1 MEGAA
6 TQDDNNVTMKEGSV
20 GVGRHTRTYHQNPH
34 TSRTFHSNLTTLGL
48 FNDVAIQ
55 LASLPLGTTH
65 INPSNRLIDW
75 NELHTGKTLDI
86 RSTLKHRWKRTA
98 MEMFME
104 LLREF
109 IRYREDSWH
118 ANASRSCSSVQQSTI

>member
-65 INPSNRLIDW
+65 INPSKPTDRL
-75 NELHTGKTLDI
+75 ERTTYGK
-86 RSTLKHRWKRTA
+86 
-98 MEMFME
+98 
-104 LLREF
+104 
-109 IRYREDSWH
+109 DSGYTI
-118 ANASRSCSSVQQSTI
+118 NVQT